1 MEGDSKMKIVF
12 LLIFFIAYFSSAQN
26 YNQGTI
32 SLVFNDEKI
41 SLPISNVTI
50 QKGKGILLRFEAE
63 YNDSIVQQMV
73 AIEIGLK
80 KLSSK
85 PDAETLEGTRI
96 VIYTRDNKTNSGKDL
111 SIWFNDND
119 FGNEKN
125 KSEGAH
131 YGVYNKGE
139 KVSWEINS
147 VSMKIDITSIK
158 YIDEALHIIG
168 ELNAT
173 FKSTLAPEGQVAKI
187 DECKFEIII

>member
-1 MEGDSKMKIVF
+1 MKTVF
-12 LLIFFIAYFSSAQN
+12 LLIFFVASFLSAQN

-32 SLVFNDEKI
+32 SLVFNNEKI
-41 SLPISNVTI
+41 SLPISSATI
-50 QKGKGILLRFEAE
+50 QKGKGILLKFEAE
-63 YNDSIVQQMV
+63 YKDSLIQQIV

-85 PDAETLEGTRI
+85 PDAETMEGTRI
-96 VIYTRDNKTNSGKDL
+96 VIYTRDNKTNSGYDL
-111 SIWFNDND
+111 SISFNDNES
-119 FGNEKN
+119 GNEKN
-125 KSEGAH
+125 KSESAQ

-158 YIDEALHIIG
+158 YIDEKLHIIG
-168 ELNAT
+168 ELNGT

-187 DECKFEIII
+187 EDCKFEIII

>member
-1 MEGDSKMKIVF
+1 MKIIF
-12 LLIFFIAYFSSAQN
+12 LLICFSAFFLSAQN
-26 YNQGTI
+26 YGQGTI

-41 SLPISNVTI
+41 SLPINGVTI

-111 SIWFNDND
+111 SIWFNDNE

-131 YGVYNKGE
+131 YAVFNKGK

-147 VSMKIDITSIK
+147 VSMKFDITSID
-158 YIDEALHIIG
+158 YIDETLHIIG
-168 ELNAT
+168 EFSGT
-173 FKSTLAPEGQVAKI
+173 FKSTLAPEGKVAKI

>member
-12 LLIFFIAYFSSAQN
+12 LLVFFIAYFSSAQN

-41 SLPISNVTI
+41 SLPISSVTI

-96 VIYTRDNKTNSGKDL
+96 IICTRDNKTNSGKDL
-111 SIWFNDND
+111 SIWFNDNE
-119 FGNEKN
+119 FCNEKN

-139 KVSWEINS
+139 KVRRKGELGN
-147 VSMKIDITSIK
+147 KFC
-158 YIDEALHIIG
+158 IDE
-168 ELNAT
+168 
-173 FKSTLAPEGQVAKI
+173 
-187 DECKFEIII
+187 DRYY